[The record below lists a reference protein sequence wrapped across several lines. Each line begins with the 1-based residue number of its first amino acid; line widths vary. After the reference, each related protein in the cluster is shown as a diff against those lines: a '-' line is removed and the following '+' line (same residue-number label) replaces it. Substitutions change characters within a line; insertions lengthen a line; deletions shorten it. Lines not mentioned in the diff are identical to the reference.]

1 VGLPWWVCKAALIK
15 RYKKTIVAYV
25 VHPFAM
31 IGGMR
36 KPKEALHI
44 LVADVDDVVGLIGSR
59 LLLAALDNKNV
70 NVAVKVQVAVQ
81 SPSAVNL
88 PLPSL
93 PQLPNSVALIRQQ
106 VKVASPRFSRRASLV
121 LGFSGVNE
129 QVVSNVRSARSA
141 VPIVNLC
148 SFVPALETDLGQIN
162 GNKTIKNL
170 HDSAHRFAAN
180 NNVLDCDVCERHRE
194 DDESYWLNIADVC
207 ARFAVAISKK

>member
-1 VGLPWWVCKAALIK
+1 
-15 RYKKTIVAYV
+15 
-25 VHPFAM
+25 M
-31 IGGMR
+31 IPGMR
-36 KPKEALHI
+36 KTQEVLHI
-44 LVADVDDVVGLIGSR
+44 LVADTDDVVGLVGSR

-170 HDSAHRFAAN
+170 HDSAHRFSAN
-180 NNVLDCDVCERHRE
+180 NDVLDCQVCERHRE